1 MRPPPVSPEHRRPHA
16 LLLSPEAFPARRRSH
31 LGVRR
36 TALLHGPAARP
47 CILSP
52 TAAST
57 RPRSLAIYLA
67 AVIRAVVAL
76 HHLIDNKLTNKEKE
90 SAADK
95 EKEKEEKKEEKDKDE
110 KPADEKPDDTK
121 KGAK

>member
-1 MRPPPVSPEHRRPHA
+1 M
-16 LLLSPEAFPARRRSH
+16 
-31 LGVRR
+31 
-36 TALLHGPAARP
+36 
-47 CILSP
+47 
-52 TAAST
+52 
-57 RPRSLAIYLA
+57 
-67 AVIRAVVAL
+67 VAL

>member
-1 MRPPPVSPEHRRPHA
+1 MA
-16 LLLSPEAFPARRRSH
+16 T
-31 LGVRR
+31 R
-36 TALLHGPAARP
+36 TAALCRGIPCSASQPPRSAPHGPAARP